1 MLYGVTTP
9 KEILGTG
16 HLVVRIVD
24 MMFIIVTYG
33 VTAPKEILGTSH
45 LVVRIVTMVV
55 HRLKIHLEGYLGTR
69 HLVVMS
75 VLIMML
81 WIFLHRVFQ

>member
-1 MLYGVTTP
+1 MMFIIVTCGVTTP
-9 KEILGTG
+9 KEILETCY
-16 HLVVRIVD
+16 LAV
-24 MMFIIVTYG
+24 MIIT
-33 VTAPKEILGTSH
+33 I
-45 LVVRIVTMVV
+45 MV